1 MFSYRH
7 AFHAGSHADVF
18 KHLILQ
24 ALLRYLTQK
33 NKPLL
38 AIDTHAGCGAYDLGS
53 LQARTSQEAQEGI
66 VRLWQ
71 VVSEWGVYVK
81 EGQLHWPNKL
91 VKIDKQGRPHEP
103 HALLKTYLQSVL
115 DENPSGLL
123 KTYPGS
129 PAWLMKHLRG
139 LGTSHTPHRRTSKEP
154 MDDVIDRLLLWEW
167 QAQDAAFLRT
177 WLRRQHT
184 QDQGTPNP
192 PTKNREG
199 NGGVDINRGNG
210 FEELSRHLPPRE
222 RRAFVLIDPSYEM
235 KTDYA
240 QVLGTMKQALTR
252 FPVGV
257 YMIWYPR
264 IPLLAAHELP
274 IRLMALARQMG
285 QNYLHATFGIGRKP
299 EQEVGAVG
307 SNERVGLQESGV
319 VVINP
324 PYTLAPDLRRTLP
337 LLLMALERGP
347 GQGWQ
352 VESNCL

>member
-38 AIDTHAGCGAYDLGS
+38 AIDTHAGCGEYDLGS

-71 VVSEWGVYVK
+71 VLSEWGVHVQK
-81 EGQLHWPNKL
+81 GQLHWPNQL
-91 VKIDKQGRPHEP
+91 VKTDKQGRPHEP

-115 DENPSGLL
+115 DYNPSGLL

-129 PAWLMKHLRG
+129 PAWLISHLRG
-139 LGTSHTPHRRTSKEP
+139 LGMPGGRGHTSDASDASDTNQRIKEAT
-154 MDDVIDRLLLWEW
+154 DRLLLCEW
-167 QAQDAAFLRT
+167 QAQDAAVLRT
-177 WLRRQHT
+177 WLRRQHDDRLSS
-184 QDQGTPNP
+184 Q
-192 PTKNREG
+192 KREG
-199 NGGVDINRGNG
+199 VPKVEIERVNG
-210 FEELSRHLPPRE
+210 FEELCRHLPPKE

-240 QVLGTMKQALTR
+240 HVLGTMKQALTR

-274 IRLMALARQMG
+274 GRLMALARQTG
-285 QNYLHATFGIGRKP
+285 RSYLHATFGIGRQP
-299 EQEVGAVG
+299 AAEP
-307 SNERVGLQESGV
+307 NERLGLQESGI

-324 PYTLAPDLRRTLP
+324 PYTLAADLRRALP

-352 VESNCL
+352 VESHSP